1 MNSPT
6 GRPRA
11 RGDRRKRQPTPS
23 TNIEIHLC
31 ISDDQ
36 QRWLPKRR
44 RAPQTLPASAPLPRI
59 GEVIYLS
66 SSSAWGVAMVIHEW
80 LSPHD
85 LRIELWLEHV
95 HATRHQR
102 PSGFSITQ

>member
-1 MNSPT
+1 M
-6 GRPRA
+6 
-11 RGDRRKRQPTPS
+11 
-23 TNIEIHLC
+23 HLP
-31 ISDDQ
+31 
-36 QRWLPKRR
+36 LE
-44 RAPQTLPASAPLPRI
+44 APLPRI

-80 LSPHD
+80 RSAQD

-95 HATRHQR
+95 HAARQQR

>member
-1 MNSPT
+1 MST
-6 GRPRA
+6 APRT
-11 RGDRRKRQPTPS
+11 RTRSSKRNRLLTPA
-23 TNIEIHLC
+23 THIEIHLC
-31 ISDDQ
+31 IPDDQ
-36 QRWLPKRR
+36 EKWLPKRR
-44 RAPQTLPASAPLPRI
+44 RAPINLPLTAPLPRM

-80 LSPHD
+80 RGTHD

-95 HATRHQR
+95 HAARHQR